1 MAAIKY
7 KVKLTESERS
17 RLNEVS
23 HRGKPSVR
31 TVKRA
36 LALLKADEGLRD
48 GEIAGV
54 LLVNA
59 ATIARVRKRFVEEG
73 LEDAIN
79 DRPRPGRERKLDGK
93 QEAHLVAIACSS
105 PPEGHVN
112 WTLHLL
118 ANKVVEMELA
128 GSISLE
134 TVRQI
139 LKKTNSSPRSAT
151 GQAVEEKGMV
161 HPQAERGVR
170 RRMEDLLDPYPVLG
184 QALYHEEYDRERP
197 VVCFDESSKQLV
209 EDVRPPIKAKPGR
222 VERYDTEYQRNG
234 TRNLFMFCEPKGGW
248 RHVEVTGRRTAVDFA
263 QQMKWLVDEAYPDAK
278 LIRLV
283 LDNLNTHKPGS
294 LYEAF
299 APSEARRI
307 AKRLELHHTP
317 NHGSWLNMAEI
328 EFSVF
333 SRQCLNRRVGDEALL
348 RREIAALE
356 RERNEAAAIIDWRFS
371 TQDARSKL
379 KHVYPIELN

>member
-59 ATIARVRKRFVEEG
+59 ATVARVRKRFVEEG
-73 LEDAIN
+73 LEAAIN
-79 DRPRPGRERKLDGK
+79 DKPRPGRERKLDGK

-105 PPEGHVN
+105 PPEGHIN

-118 ANKVVEMELA
+118 ADKVVEMEFA

-139 LKKTNSSPRSAT
+139 LKKNELKPWKKKEWCIPKLSGEFVA
-151 GQAVEEKGMV
+151 
-161 HPQAERGVR
+161 
-170 RRMEDLLDPYPVLG
+170 RMEDVLD
-184 QALYHEEYDRERP
+184 LYHEEYDPERP
-197 VVCFDESSKQLV
+197 VVCFDETSKQLLG
-209 EDVRPPIKAKPGR
+209 DVRPPIKAAPGR

-263 QQMKWLVDEAYPDAK
+263 EQMKWLVDEAYPQAK
-278 LIRLV
+278 VIRLV
-283 LDNLNTHKPGS
+283 LDNLNTHKLGS
-294 LYEAF
+294 LYELF
-299 APSEARRI
+299 APPEARRI

-348 RREIAALE
+348 RQEIAALE

-379 KHVYPIELN
+379 KHIYPIELN